1 VSTSTGS
8 GRPAL
13 SLGERGGESGGRG
26 GESGGHGG
34 ESGQHGGE
42 SGQHGGE
49 SGQHGGERLPAN
61 AALRW
66 HAAEPILRQ
75 LRAVRAALGGL
86 GYGIATRWDRD
97 PAASH
102 PAEYR
107 LAVRMTPQRRSDFL
121 VGRRALRRALADIG
135 MPQTDAPIPIGNRN
149 QPRLGADVTASVSH
163 CRGIAVAL
171 ARPADGACSVGVDLE
186 LGSLPLKAAHLVLTE
201 PERAWLAEGPSAA
214 DREYR
219 LLAAFSAK
227 EAVYKALD
235 PILHAGTLRRIH
247 LIPVGSGFV
256 GWPASR
262 RDLRLR
268 VCIHPVGT
276 GVLAW
281 TLLRTPRCRPG

>member
-1 VSTSTGS
+1 MSTATGS
-8 GRPAL
+8 GRTAL
-13 SLGERGGESGGRG
+13 TLGARGGDGGRG
-26 GESGGHGG
+26 AAGEHSAEDGGRGAEDGG
-34 ESGQHGGE
+34 RSA
-42 SGQHGGE
+42 
-49 SGQHGGERLPAN
+49 ERLPAN

-66 HAAEPILRQ
+66 HAAEPVLRQ
-75 LRAVRAALGGL
+75 LRAIRAALGSL
-86 GYGIATRWDRD
+86 GYGLATRWDRD
-97 PAASH
+97 GAASH

-107 LAVRMTPQRRSDFL
+107 LAARMTPQRRSDFL

-135 MPQTDAPIPIGNRN
+135 MPQSDAPILIGSKN
-149 QPRLGADVTASVSH
+149 QPRLGGDVTVSVSH

-186 LGSLPLKAAHLVLTE
+186 LAGLPLKAAHLVLTE
-201 PERAWLAEGPSAA
+201 PERAWLADGSSAA

-227 EAVYKALD
+227 EAAYKALD
-235 PILHAGTLRRIH
+235 PILSAGSLRRIH
-247 LIPVGSGFV
+247 LIPAGSGFV

-268 VCIHPVGT
+268 VSIHPVGT

-281 TLLRTPRCRPG
+281 TVLRAPRCRTG